1 MTIKSS
7 LMFAK
12 SLIFPKTEKKS
23 SARRSLFGA
32 FICIGL
38 SIVPLVVVLS
48 VASGMIDGMTERIIG
63 LSSNHLQ
70 AYVASNIL
78 QVKSADSFKKYAED
92 FKKLEGIKAV
102 YPEIDISALAAANS
116 YRTGA
121 QIRALDSSVFTSN
134 HFFKDLFTVEEGSLD
149 EYSVLSKN
157 ASEASSNL
165 KCAVIGQKLSEILSV
180 HPGDTIRIITT
191 KSSDSK
197 ISPKLT
203 SFKVCAVISSGY
215 QELDALWV
223 FIPLEAAYEHLS
235 LSNASYTVM
244 IETPDAFSSDLVR
257 MQQDLKKLPGGRY
270 ANFYRWDQIHSAE
283 FQNFSSTK
291 VMLVFIMMLIVL
303 VASVNVSSA
312 IVMLVMERRKEI
324 AILKSIGATPKGIT
338 LSFLITGMTCGC
350 GGVLVGLPAGILAS
364 LNANSILAFL
374 EKLINGI
381 KKIFYIIQGVPASEI
396 TSIKLMDPAYYLQNI
411 PVSLPFAQLFLIAA
425 STILLSLIVSIIPSV
440 KAGKEKPLNIL
451 RKA

>member
-32 FICIGL
+32 LICIGL

-48 VASGMIDGMTERIIG
+48 VATGMIDGMTERIIG

-78 QVKSADSFKKYAED
+78 GVQSEEAFHEYSENFKQVDGV
-92 FKKLEGIKAV
+92 LEV
-102 YPEIDISALAAANS
+102 YPEVGISALAAANS

-121 QIRALDSSVFTSN
+121 QIRALDSSIFKDN
-134 HFFKDLFTVEEGSLD
+134 HFFNSLFTVVEGDLE
-149 EYSVLSKN
+149 EYSKLT
-157 ASEASSNL
+157 EGGDL
-165 KCAVIGQKLSEILSV
+165 KTAVIGQKLAEVLNL
-180 HPGDTIRIITT
+180 HPGDTFRIITT
-191 KSSDSK
+191 KTTNGK

-203 SFKVCAVISSGY
+203 SFKVAAIVSSGY

-223 FIPLEAAYEHLS
+223 FIPLQAAYSSLS
-235 LSNASYTVM
+235 LSNASYTIM
-244 IETPDAFSSDLVR
+244 IETPDAFSPDVVR
-257 MQQDLKKLPGGRY
+257 IQKELKKTPGGKY
-270 ANFYRWDQIHSAE
+270 ANFYRWDQIHAAE

-324 AILKSIGATPKGIT
+324 AILKSLGASPKGIT
-338 LSFLITGMTCGC
+338 LSFLITGMACGC
-350 GGVLVGLPAGILAS
+350 GGVLIGMPIGIVAS
-364 LNANSILAFL
+364 LNANSILSFL
-374 EKLINGI
+374 EKLVNGI
-381 KKIFYIIQGVPASEI
+381 KKLFYIIQGVPVNEI
-396 TSIKLMDPAYYLQNI
+396 SAIKLMDPAYYLQDI
-411 PVSLPFAQLFLIAA
+411 PVNLPFMQLLLIAGA
-425 STILLSLIVSIIPSV
+425 TILLSLIVSIIPSV
-440 KAGKEKPLNIL
+440 KAGREKPLNIL